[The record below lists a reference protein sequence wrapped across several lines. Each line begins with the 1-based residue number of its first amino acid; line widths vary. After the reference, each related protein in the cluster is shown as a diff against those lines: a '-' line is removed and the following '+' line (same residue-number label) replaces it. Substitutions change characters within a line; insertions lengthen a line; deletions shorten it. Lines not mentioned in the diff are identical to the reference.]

1 MSGLQTQ
8 WVRDK
13 TLMSSKLKV
22 DDDEDD
28 KLMSKTDDVDECK
41 NSTSPSVSSPG
52 SHRSDSSLELEAKT
66 QPWVNP
72 LFF

>member
-1 MSGLQTQ
+1 MSILG
-8 WVRDK
+8 
-13 TLMSSKLKV
+13 LMSAGVGNMGIPSSMSSN
-22 DDDEDD
+22 E
-28 KLMSKTDDVDECK
+28 SKTDDVDECK